1 MEVLQYSGFLESH
14 TCWQIEVRSYN
25 LITSLPVAAIN
36 RTHDSQRKLPK
47 VKLPVSDQSK
57 TRGLCRGL
65 SQLDYR
71 ALYQEQ
77 IYAEIIHCRQFLS
90 FNTNRAMLSKKKNE
104 LLQSGLKSD
113 VECFTTTF

>member
-1 MEVLQYSGFLESH
+1 MEVLQYSSFLESH

-90 FNTNRAMLSKKKNE
+90 FNTNRAMLSKKK
-104 LLQSGLKSD
+104 KRVAAKR
-113 VECFTTTF
+113 VEKRC